1 MPSALTF
8 ALRLATFGLHGRLVG
23 DPGRPRVATRRQCV
37 GTLWHCAR
45 TLRQCVKTLGA
56 EAALGPKK
64 VLTWHHT
71 TPIFYSK
78 RSNLIGK
85 MLRPCVYGWCPAIY
99 TPVENKTFT
108 MIFYIC
114 ALHMHAGGVAIGIWI
129 FCNDT
134 VFHCFFRR
142 FVVAARIDVLAEPS
156 SDQIHIPLGSAA

>member
-1 MPSALTF
+1 MPSGLTF

-23 DPGRPRVATRRQCV
+23 DPGRPKVATRRQCV

-56 EAALGPKK
+56 RAALGPKN

-78 RSNLIGK
+78 RSNLTGT

-114 ALHMHAGGVAIGIWI
+114 VLHRHAGGVAIGIWI
-129 FCNDT
+129 FCSDT
-134 VFHCFFRR
+134 VFLCFLRR
-142 FVVAARIDVLAEPS
+142 FAVAAWIDVLAEPS
-156 SDQIHIPLGSAA
+156 SDQIYIPLGSAA